1 MSFLNKSVNY
11 SQTNSLKEILK
22 PLLQNY
28 NEFVISKKKET
39 SLDKDVNT
47 GISYDYLIPNN
58 NKKYYVFITRKNLV
72 DNQKT
77 NYEIL
82 YFFPDQYNTN
92 SDKLE
97 TFSLFDFCLEI
108 DCVFEDDILFEGYLY
123 KKDDRYEYLLT
134 DILMKSKNIIDVS
147 YELRYVMLNEMIK
160 NIGKEKLECL
170 NNHMKINI
178 HPIFDIENEKLI
190 KIFKNN
196 FIHKNEID
204 CIEKICYFTK
214 RRFINVKSV
223 DENMKTIQ
231 MGKYI
236 DVYNVYN
243 ANTNNMEGILYIKGI
258 GESKKMKRL
267 FENETAI
274 SLKCKWNQHFSKWEP
289 ILV

>member
-214 RRFINVKSV
+214 RRFI
-223 DENMKTIQ
+223 
-231 MGKYI
+231 
-236 DVYNVYN
+236 
-243 ANTNNMEGILYIKGI
+243 
-258 GESKKMKRL
+258 
-267 FENETAI
+267 
-274 SLKCKWNQHFSKWEP
+274 HFSR
-289 ILV
+289 